1 MLHYP
6 AAPISNDAGDD
17 DAMPLDA
24 MPPGAAPLLARYLAR
39 IGYDGPLAPTHDV
52 LAALQAAHIAA
63 IPFEAIDAL
72 TGAGIDVGDAAV
84 DAKLVGQR
92 RGGYCFEQN
101 GLFLRV
107 LRAIGFEAEGLLG
120 RVRWMLPDD
129 APATPRTHM
138 VVLVTLDGRPWLA
151 DVGFG
156 AAVPPAPLAM
166 DREEPQPT
174 RHESYRIARRDHE
187 WEVAVQIEDR
197 WRTLYRI
204 DDGPAHPIDYAV
216 GNWYTSAHPDSH
228 FRHQLIAARTTA
240 EARYGLRDNR
250 LTTRLADG
258 RTDRRYLTADEIERT
273 LAEIFLLP
281 VRRSWRAAIERAAT
295 AEIAA

>member
-6 AAPISNDAGDD
+6 SAPVSPADDGDAAPSER
-17 DAMPLDA
+17 
-24 MPPGAAPLLARYLAR
+24 APLLTRYLAR
-39 IGYDGPLAPTHDV
+39 IGYTGPVAPTHEV

-72 TGAGIDVGDAAV
+72 TGVGIDIGAEAV
-84 DAKLVGQR
+84 AAKLIDRR

-107 LRAIGFEAEGLLG
+107 LKAIGFEAEAMLG

-129 APATPRTHM
+129 APATPRTHQ

-156 AAVPPAPLAM
+156 AAVPPQPLAM
-166 DREEPQPT
+166 DSEAPQQT
-174 RHESYRIARRDHE
+174 RHESYRVRRGGFG
-187 WEVAVQIEDR
+187 WEVEAQIGEE
-197 WRTLYRI
+197 WKPLYRL
-204 DDGPAHPIDYAV
+204 DDAAAPPVDCIV
-216 GNWYTSAHPDSH
+216 GNWYTSTHPESH

-240 EARYGLRDNR
+240 DARYGLRDNR

-281 VRRSWRAAIERAAT
+281 VQRSWRPSIERAAT
-295 AEIAA
+295 AEIAG

>member
-6 AAPISNDAGDD
+6 AAPPPDLDDVDTDAVEDSF
-17 DAMPLDA
+17 
-24 MPPGAAPLLARYLAR
+24 LARYLSR
-39 IGYDGPLAPTHDV
+39 IGHAGPVAPTLEI

-72 TGAGIDVGDAAV
+72 TGAGIDIGADAI
-84 DAKLVGQR
+84 DAKLIGQR

-101 GLFLRV
+101 SLFLRA
-107 LRAIGFEAEGLLG
+107 LRAIGFDAEGLLG
-120 RVRWMLPDD
+120 RVRWMLPDA
-129 APATPRTHM
+129 APPTPRTHM
-138 VVLVTLDGRPWLA
+138 VVRVTIDGRRWLA

-156 AAVPPAPLAM
+156 AAVPPQPLAM
-166 DREEPQPT
+166 DSEEPQIT
-174 RHESYRIARRDHE
+174 RHESYRVVRHGAEWQIALS
-187 WEVAVQIEDR
+187 IEGQ

-204 DDGPAHPIDYAV
+204 EDMPPPAIDYEL
-216 GNWYTSAHPDSH
+216 GNWYTSTHPDSH

-258 RTDRRYLTADEIERT
+258 RIDRRYLSADEIERI
-273 LAEIFLLP
+273 LSEIFLLP
-281 VRRSWRAAIERAAT
+281 VRPHWRGAIERAAT
-295 AEIAA
+295 AEVVG

>member
-6 AAPISNDAGDD
+6 AAPFSEPDD
-17 DAMPLDA
+17 VGP
-24 MPPGAAPLLARYLAR
+24 AAPDSGMTFLPRYLAR
-39 IGYDGPLAPTHDV
+39 IGYDGPVAPTLDV

-72 TGAGIDVGDAAV
+72 TGAGVDIGADAI
-84 DAKLVGQR
+84 DAKLIGQR

-107 LRAIGFEAEGLLG
+107 LRTIGFTAEGLLG

-129 APATPRTHM
+129 APPTARTHM
-138 VVLVTLDGRPWLA
+138 VVRVTLDGRPWLA

-156 AAVPPAPLAM
+156 AAVPPTPLAM
-166 DREEPQPT
+166 DSEEPQPT
-174 RHESYRIARRDHE
+174 RHESYRVVRHGDA
-187 WEVAVQIEDR
+187 WQVAALIESE
-197 WRTLYRI
+197 WRTLYRL
-204 DDGPAHPIDYAV
+204 DPLSPPAIDYEL

-228 FRHQLIAARTTA
+228 FRRQLIAARTTA

-250 LTTRLADG
+250 LTTRLTDG
-258 RTDRRYLTADEIERT
+258 RIDRRYLTADEIERA

-281 VRRSWRAAIERAAT
+281 VRRHWRAAIERAAT
-295 AEIAA
+295 AEIAG

>member
-1 MLHYP
+1 MPYDTHP
-6 AAPISNDAGDD
+6 ATASDIDLP
-17 DAMPLDA
+17 
-24 MPPGAAPLLARYLAR
+24 RYLAR
-39 IGYDGPLAPTHDV
+39 IGYDGPLAPTLEV

-63 IPFEAIDAL
+63 IPFEAIDVL
-72 TGAGIDVGDAAV
+72 TGAGIDISAKAV
-84 DAKLVGQR
+84 DAKLIGAR

-107 LRAIGFEAEGLLG
+107 LQAIGFAAEGLLA

-138 VVLVTLDGRPWLA
+138 VVRVTLDGRPWLA

-156 AAVPPAPLAM
+156 ATVPPAPLAFVSAA
-166 DREEPQPT
+166 PQET
-174 RHESYRIARRDHE
+174 RHETYRIARRGGE
-187 WEVAVQIEDR
+187 WQLAARIEGE
-197 WRTLYRI
+197 WRALYVI
-204 DDGPAHPIDYAV
+204 DDKAPPAIDYVV
-216 GNWYTSAHPDSH
+216 GNWYTATHPDSH

-250 LTTRLADG
+250 LSIRFADG
-258 RTDRRYLTADEIERT
+258 RTERRYLSADEIEAA
-273 LAEIFLLP
+273 LESIFLLP
-281 VRRSWRAAIERAAT
+281 VRRDWRTAIERAAV

>member
-6 AAPISNDAGDD
+6 AATPSDPVDADGD
-17 DAMPLDA
+17 AP
-24 MPPGAAPLLARYLAR
+24 AAAFLPRYLAR
-39 IGYDGPLAPTHDV
+39 IGYKGPVAPTFDV

-72 TGAGIDVGDAAV
+72 TGAGIDIGADAV
-84 DAKLVGQR
+84 DAKLIGGR

-101 GLFLRV
+101 GLFLRA
-107 LRAIGFEAEGLLG
+107 LQTIGFEAEGLLG

-129 APATPRTHM
+129 APPTPRTHM
-138 VVLVTLDGRPWLA
+138 VVRVMLGGRPWLA

-156 AAVPPAPLAM
+156 AAVPPQPLAM
-166 DREEPQPT
+166 DSEEAQPT
-174 RHESYRIARRDHE
+174 RHESYRIVRHGDA
-187 WEVAVQIEDR
+187 WQVAASIEGE
-197 WRTLYRI
+197 WRTLYRL
-204 DDGPAHPIDYAV
+204 DHVSPPAIDYEL

-250 LTTRLADG
+250 LTTRLTDG
-258 RTDRRYLTADEIERT
+258 RSDRRYLTADEIERA

-281 VRRSWRAAIERAAT
+281 VQRHWRAAIERAAT
-295 AEIAA
+295 AEIAG

>member
-1 MLHYP
+1 MLHQP
-6 AAPISNDAGDD
+6 TAAPPDTDQAG
-17 DAMPLDA
+17 AET
-24 MPPGAAPLLARYLAR
+24 AAEAFLPRYLAR
-39 IGYDGPLAPTHDV
+39 IGYRGALVPTLDV

-72 TGAGIDVGDAAV
+72 TGAGVDIGAAAV
-84 DAKLVGQR
+84 EAKLIGQR

-101 GLFLRV
+101 GLFLRA
-107 LRAIGFEAEGLLG
+107 LRVIGFDAEGLIG

-129 APATPRTHM
+129 APPTPRSHM
-138 VVLVTLDGRPWLA
+138 VLRVRIDGRAWLA

-156 AAVPPAPLAM
+156 AAVPPQPLAM
-166 DREEPQPT
+166 DDETPQPT
-174 RHESYRIARRDHE
+174 RHESYRIVRQGAE
-187 WEVAVQIEDR
+187 WQVAALVESE

-204 DDGPAHPIDYAV
+204 EDAPPPTIDYEV

-258 RTDRRYLTADEIERT
+258 RIDRRYLTADEIERV

-281 VRRSWRAAIERAAT
+281 VARHWRPAIERAAT
-295 AEIAA
+295 AEIAG

>member
-6 AAPISNDAGDD
+6 PATPADPVDSDTDAPAAAFLPH
-17 DAMPLDA
+17 
-24 MPPGAAPLLARYLAR
+24 YLAR
-39 IGYDGPLAPTHDV
+39 IGYPGPVAPTFAV

-72 TGAGIDVGDAAV
+72 TGAGIDIGAAAI
-84 DAKLVGQR
+84 DAKLIGQR

-101 GLFLRV
+101 ALFLRA
-107 LRAIGFEAEGLLG
+107 LLAIGFEAEGLLG

-129 APATPRTHM
+129 APPTPRTHM
-138 VVLVTLDGRPWLA
+138 VVRVRLDGRPWLA

-166 DREEPQPT
+166 DSEEPQPT
-174 RHESYRIARRDHE
+174 RHESYRVVRHGDV
-187 WEVAVQIEDR
+187 WQVAALIEGE
-197 WRTLYRI
+197 WRTLYRL
-204 DDGPAHPIDYAV
+204 DPASPPAIDYEI

-240 EARYGLRDNR
+240 DARYGLRDNR
-250 LTTRLADG
+250 LTTRLVDG
-258 RTDRRYLTADEIERT
+258 RIDRRYLTADEIERA
-273 LAEIFLLP
+273 LSEIFLLP
-281 VRRSWRAAIERAAT
+281 VRRHWRAAIERAAT
-295 AEIAA
+295 AEIAG

>member
-6 AAPISNDAGDD
+6 AATPYDPVDSDSNA
-17 DAMPLDA
+17 P
-24 MPPGAAPLLARYLAR
+24 AAAFLPRYLAR
-39 IGYDGPLAPTHDV
+39 IGYRGPVAPAMEV

-72 TGAGIDVGDAAV
+72 TGAGVDIGADAV
-84 DAKLVGQR
+84 DAKLIGQR

-107 LRAIGFEAEGLLG
+107 LRAIGFDAEGLIG

-129 APATPRTHM
+129 APPTPRTHM
-138 VVLVTLDGRPWLA
+138 VVRVRLDGRPWLV

-156 AAVPPAPLAM
+156 ATVPPTPLAM
-166 DREEPQPT
+166 DSEEPQPT
-174 RHESYRIARRDHE
+174 RHETYRIVRHG
-187 WEVAVQIEDR
+187 EVWQVAASIAGE

-204 DDGPAHPIDYAV
+204 ENVSPPAVDYEI

-228 FRHQLIAARTTA
+228 FRRQLIAARTTA

-250 LTTRLADG
+250 LTTRLTDG
-258 RTDRRYLTADEIERT
+258 RIDRRYLTADEIERT
-273 LAEIFLLP
+273 LSEIFLLP
-281 VRRSWRAAIERAAT
+281 VRPHWRAAIERAAT
-295 AEIAA
+295 AEIAG

>member
-6 AAPISNDAGDD
+6 AAPSSEPENGDSDA
-17 DAMPLDA
+17 P
-24 MPPGAAPLLARYLAR
+24 AAAFLPRYLAR
-39 IGYDGPLAPTHDV
+39 IGHSGPVAPTWEA

-72 TGAGIDVGDAAV
+72 TGAGIDIGAQAV
-84 DAKLVGQR
+84 DAKLIGQR

-101 GLFLRV
+101 GLFLRA
-107 LRAIGFEAEGLLG
+107 LLAIGFDAEGLLG

-129 APATPRTHM
+129 APPTPRTHM
-138 VVLVTLDGRPWLA
+138 VVRVRLDGRPWLA

-156 AAVPPAPLAM
+156 AAVPPQPLAM
-166 DREEPQPT
+166 DSEEPELT
-174 RHESYRIARRDHE
+174 RHESYRVVRHGSE
-187 WEVAVQIEDR
+187 WQVAAAIEGE
-197 WRTLYRI
+197 WRTLYRL
-204 DDGPAHPIDYAV
+204 DDAPPPAIDYEL

-250 LTTRLADG
+250 LTTRLVDG
-258 RTDRRYLTADEIERT
+258 RIDRRYLTADEIERA
-273 LAEIFLLP
+273 LSDIFLLP
-281 VRRSWRAAIERAAT
+281 VRRHWRAAIERAAA
-295 AEIAA
+295 AEIAG

>member
-6 AAPISNDAGDD
+6 AATPADPGDTDA
-17 DAMPLDA
+17 
-24 MPPGAAPLLARYLAR
+24 AAPVAAFLPRYLAR
-39 IGYDGPLAPTHDV
+39 IGYAGPVAPTLEV

-72 TGAGIDVGDAAV
+72 TGAGIDIGADAI
-84 DAKLVGQR
+84 DAKLIGQR

-101 GLFLRV
+101 ALFLRV
-107 LRAIGFEAEGLLG
+107 LLAIGFDAEGLLG

-129 APATPRTHM
+129 APPTPRTHM
-138 VVLVTLDGRPWLA
+138 VVRVKLDGRPWLV

-166 DREEPQPT
+166 DSEEPQPT
-174 RHESYRIARRDHE
+174 QHESYRVVRHGDV
-187 WEVAVQIEDR
+187 WQVAALIEGE
-197 WRTLYRI
+197 WRTLYRL
-204 DDGPAHPIDYAV
+204 DHVSPPAIDYEI

-240 EARYGLRDNR
+240 DARYGLRDNR
-250 LTTRLADG
+250 LTTRLVDG
-258 RTDRRYLTADEIERT
+258 RIDRRYLTADEIERA

-281 VRRSWRAAIERAAT
+281 VRPHWRAAIERAAT
-295 AEIAA
+295 AEIAG

>member
-6 AAPISNDAGDD
+6 AAPVSDADDGD
-17 DAMPLDA
+17 AA
-24 MPPGAAPLLARYLAR
+24 PPGRAPLLTRYLAR
-39 IGYDGPLAPTHDV
+39 IGYAGPVAPTLEV

-72 TGAGIDVGDAAV
+72 TGTGIDIGADAV
-84 DAKLVGQR
+84 EAKLIDRR

-107 LRAIGFEAEGLLG
+107 LQAIGFEAEAMLG
-120 RVRWMLPDD
+120 RVRWMLADD
-129 APATPRTHM
+129 APATPRTHQ

-156 AAVPPAPLAM
+156 AAVPPQPLAM
-166 DREEPQPT
+166 DSEAPQPT
-174 RHESYRIARRDHE
+174 RHESYRVRRGGFG
-187 WEVAVQIEDR
+187 WEVEAQIGDE
-197 WRTLYRI
+197 WKPLYRL
-204 DDGPAHPIDYAV
+204 DDAAAPPVDCVV
-216 GNWYTSAHPDSH
+216 GNWYTSTHPESH

-250 LTTRLADG
+250 LTTRRADG
-258 RTDRRYLTADEIERT
+258 RIDRRYLTADEIERT

-281 VRRSWRAAIERAAT
+281 VQRSWRSAIERAAT
-295 AEIAA
+295 AEIAN

>member
-6 AAPISNDAGDD
+6 AAPTDPVDSGEASFAAAAGFL
-17 DAMPLDA
+17 P
-24 MPPGAAPLLARYLAR
+24 RYFAR
-39 IGYDGPLAPTHDV
+39 IGYSGAVAPTWEV

-72 TGAGIDVGDAAV
+72 TGAGVDIGADAI
-84 DAKLVGQR
+84 DAKLIGQR

-107 LRAIGFEAEGLLG
+107 LQAIGFAAEGLIG

-129 APATPRTHM
+129 APPTPRTHM
-138 VVLVTLDGRPWLA
+138 VVRVTIEGRSWLVDA
-151 DVGFG
+151 GFG
-156 AAVPPAPLAM
+156 AAVPPQPLAM
-166 DREEPQPT
+166 DSEDPQPT
-174 RHESYRIARRDHE
+174 RHESYRVVRHGAE
-187 WEVAVQIEDR
+187 WQVAALIEEE

-204 DDGPAHPIDYAV
+204 ENVVPPAIDYEI

-258 RTDRRYLTADEIERT
+258 RLDRRYLGADEIERV
-273 LAEIFLLP
+273 LGEIFLLP
-281 VRRSWRAAIERAAT
+281 ARPHWRPAIERAAT
-295 AEIAA
+295 AEIAASRTAA

>member
-1 MLHYP
+1 MLHQP
-6 AAPISNDAGDD
+6 AAASDSARAGEEP
-17 DAMPLDA
+17 PLDA
-24 MPPGAAPLLARYLAR
+24 FLPRYLAR
-39 IGYDGPLAPTHDV
+39 IGYRGALAPTLDV

-72 TGAGIDVGDAAV
+72 TGAGVDIGGAAV
-84 DAKLVGQR
+84 EAKLIGQR

-101 GLFLRV
+101 GLFLRA
-107 LRAIGFEAEGLLG
+107 LRAIGFDAEGLIG

-129 APATPRTHM
+129 APPTPRSHM
-138 VVLVTLDGRPWLA
+138 VVRVRVDGRAWLA

-156 AAVPPAPLAM
+156 AAVPPQPLAM
-166 DREEPQPT
+166 DDEAPQPT
-174 RHESYRIARRDHE
+174 RHESYRIVRHGAE
-187 WEVAVQIEDR
+187 WQVAALIESE

-204 DDGPAHPIDYAV
+204 EDAPPPAIDYEV

-250 LTTRLADG
+250 LTVRLADG
-258 RTDRRYLTADEIERT
+258 RIDRRYLTADEIEHA

-281 VRRSWRAAIERAAT
+281 VARHWRAAIERAAT
-295 AEIAA
+295 AEIAG

>member
-6 AAPISNDAGDD
+6 AAPVSPADDGDAASRDR
-17 DAMPLDA
+17 
-24 MPPGAAPLLARYLAR
+24 APLLTRYLAR
-39 IGYDGPLAPTHDV
+39 IGYAGPVASTLEV

-72 TGAGIDVGDAAV
+72 TGAGIDIGADAVG
-84 DAKLVGQR
+84 AKLIDRR

-101 GLFLRV
+101 GLFLRI
-107 LRAIGFEAEGLLG
+107 LHAIGFEAEAMLG

-129 APATPRTHM
+129 APATPRTHQ

-156 AAVPPAPLAM
+156 AAVPPQPLAM
-166 DREEPQPT
+166 DSEAPQPT
-174 RHESYRIARRDHE
+174 RHESYRVRKGGAGWVVE
-187 WEVAVQIEDR
+187 AQIGDA
-197 WRTLYRI
+197 WQPLYQL
-204 DDGPAHPIDYAV
+204 DDAPAPPIDCVV
-216 GNWYTSAHPDSH
+216 GNWYTSQHPDSH
-228 FRHQLIAARTTA
+228 FRHQLIAARTTD

-258 RTDRRYLTADEIERT
+258 RTDRRYLTADEIERV
-273 LAEIFLLP
+273 LGEIFLLP
-281 VRRSWRAAIERAAT
+281 VRPEWRPAIERAAT
-295 AEIAA
+295 AEIAG

>member
-6 AAPISNDAGDD
+6 AAPSSGLDDLGVAASNAADAFL
-17 DAMPLDA
+17 P
-24 MPPGAAPLLARYLAR
+24 RYFAR
-39 IGYDGPLAPTHDV
+39 IGYDGPVAPTLEV

-72 TGAGIDVGDAAV
+72 TGAGVDIGADAI
-84 DAKLVGQR
+84 DAKLIGQR

-107 LRAIGFEAEGLLG
+107 LQAIGFEAEGLIG

-129 APATPRTHM
+129 APPSPRTHM
-138 VVLVTLDGRPWLA
+138 VVRVTLDGRPWLA

-156 AAVPPAPLAM
+156 ATVPPAPLAM
-166 DREEPQPT
+166 DSEEPQPT
-174 RHESYRIARRDHE
+174 RHETYRIVRHGDIWQVAARIGDD
-187 WEVAVQIEDR
+187 WAM
-197 WRTLYRI
+197 LYRI
-204 DDGPAHPIDYAV
+204 ENKPPPAIDYEL

-228 FRHQLIAARTTA
+228 FRRQLIAARTTA

-250 LTTRLADG
+250 LTTRLTDG
-258 RTDRRYLTADEIERT
+258 RIDRRYLTADEIERT

-281 VRRSWRAAIERAAT
+281 VQRHWRPAIERAAT
-295 AEIAA
+295 AEIAG

>member
-6 AAPISNDAGDD
+6 AAPPSDPVDSD
-17 DAMPLDA
+17 
-24 MPPGAAPLLARYLAR
+24 GAAPAAAFLPRYLAR
-39 IGYDGPLAPTHDV
+39 IGYRGPVAPTIEV

-72 TGAGIDVGDAAV
+72 TGAGIDIGADAV
-84 DAKLVGQR
+84 DAKLIGQR

-107 LRAIGFEAEGLLG
+107 LHAIGFDAEGLIR

-129 APATPRTHM
+129 APPTPRTHM
-138 VVLVTLDGRPWLA
+138 VVRVRVGGRPWLV

-156 AAVPPAPLAM
+156 ATVPPAPLAM
-166 DREEPQPT
+166 DSEEPQPT
-174 RHESYRIARRDHE
+174 RHETYRIVRHGDVWQVGAL
-187 WEVAVQIEDR
+187 IESE

-204 DDGPAHPIDYAV
+204 EDTPPPAIDYEI
-216 GNWYTSAHPDSH
+216 GNLYTSAHPDSH

-250 LTTRLADG
+250 LTTRLTDG
-258 RTDRRYLTADEIERT
+258 RIDRRYLTADEIERT

-281 VRRSWRAAIERAAT
+281 VQRHWRVVIERAAT
-295 AEIAA
+295 AEVGG